1 MGSGRSGHGRGAGDR
16 PPGGEAFRSGR
27 AVVGGGSVTVFDK
40 HRTGTIEGGR
50 RCLAAAAMVAAGMSQ
65 NERGFWVTRAFH
77 PDTFTA

>member
-1 MGSGRSGHGRGAGDR
+1 M
-16 PPGGEAFRSGR
+16 
-27 AVVGGGSVTVFDK
+27 TVFDK